1 MLLQNNTHSSLK
13 SKVDLPDVQ
22 KTIGE
27 IVLSLDQKV
36 AHDDLTR
43 LLKEKIDRSSI
54 DDYLANKVSFE
65 DLNKLINSKLNR

>member
-1 MLLQNNTHSSLK
+1 MK